1 MRHLLVSEHW
11 NSVDLVDIAW
21 LLDHGDVVG
30 ASEPLMSRQAWAA
43 SDPRELML
51 WARAMSLRGRRV
63 DTNDTLARAFQVD
76 PASVEAHVEYARPA
90 LNGGDSAGALVW
102 FRNAYEFAE
111 LSSSWVLEWVKLP
124 TRHAQLE
131 RALAMADRYC
141 RAKPADAEGWFRFG
155 YALQLA
161 DRLPEALDA
170 YLCCG
175 RVFAFDTRCMTELRL
190 PPAARQLIDASG
202 TLNCGTCHVSLR
214 V

>member
-141 RAKPADAEGWFRFG
+141 RAKPADAEGWFRFSVMRCNWPTACPRPSMPIG
-155 YALQLA
+155 VA
-161 DRLPEALDA
+161 DAFLPSTLDA
-170 YLCCG
+170 
-175 RVFAFDTRCMTELRL
+175 
-190 PPAARQLIDASG
+190 
-202 TLNCGTCHVSLR
+202 
-214 V
+214 